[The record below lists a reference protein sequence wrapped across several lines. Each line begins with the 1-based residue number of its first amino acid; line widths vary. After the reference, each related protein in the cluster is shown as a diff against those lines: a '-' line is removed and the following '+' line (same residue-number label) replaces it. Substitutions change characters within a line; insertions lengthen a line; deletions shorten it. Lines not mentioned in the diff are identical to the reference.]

1 MLRYFFL
8 AIILLGAAIVAVAGF
23 RGEKGTKPPIQIF
36 NDMKWQPRYDAQH
49 ESRFYADGRA
59 ARPPVPGT
67 VPLGYVS
74 PKSYYTTGAN
84 NNAAVEAP
92 GAFSDAPDYFNTGKF
107 GDVYGD
113 GIPSGAGEI
122 TPVFIARGQERFNVN
137 CAPCHG
143 ATGAGNG
150 IVKQLGLSTVANLHD
165 ARIRTMP
172 DGQIFNTITNGKN
185 TMGAYGSNVTVEDRW
200 AIISY
205 LRALQRSQQATPAD
219 VPVAN
224 RAQFEKTQTPAKQ

>member
-8 AIILLGAAIVAVAGF
+8 AFFLAVVAVVAVAGF
-23 RGEKGTKPPIQIF
+23 RGETSAKSPIQIF

-49 ESRFYADGRA
+49 ESGFYADTRA
-59 ARPPVPGT
+59 ARPIVPGT
-67 VPLGYVS
+67 VPLGYTS
-74 PKSYYTTGAN
+74 PKAYYTTGAN
-84 NNAAVEAP
+84 NNAAVKDP
-92 GAFSDAPDYFNTGKF
+92 GAFSDAPDYYNTGKF

-122 TPVFIARGQERFNVN
+122 NQAFLDRGHERFNVN

-205 LRALQRSQQATPAD
+205 LRALQRSQQAALAD

-224 RAQFEKTQTPAKQ
+224 RAQFDKTQTPAKK